1 MRVSREKFAE
11 NREKILTQAGVLFR
25 ENGFDGVGVA
35 DIMKAAGLTHGGFY
49 GHFASKEDLALEVS
63 RAMIARVE
71 ERWKALI
78 ANAPDQPLQ
87 ALLDHY
93 IHWRT
98 VDDPGGSC
106 VFATLIQEVS
116 RSEGAVRAVFSDGL
130 AVLVDTL
137 VDIVPGATEKER
149 RDNATTTLSSMMG
162 AVILARAVEDRALA
176 EQFLS
181 TMRRKHDPMLAE
193 A

>member
-11 NREKILTQAGVLFR
+11 NREKILTVASVLFR

-49 GHFASKEDLALEVS
+49 GHFESKDDLALEVS
-63 RAMIARVE
+63 RKLIERVE
-71 ERWKALI
+71 ERWRELI
-78 ANAPDQPLQ
+78 VGHPDRPLQ

-106 VFATLIQEVS
+106 VFASLIQEVS
-116 RSEGAVRAVFSDGL
+116 RSEGAVRATFSEGL
-130 AVLVDTL
+130 STL
-137 VDIVPGATEKER
+137 VDVLKEVVPGATEEER
-149 RDNATTTLSSMMG
+149 RANATTTLSSMMG

-176 EQFLS
+176 EQFLV
-181 TMRRKHDPMLAE
+181 TMRRRLDPAQSS
-193 A
+193 

>member
-11 NREKILTQAGVLFR
+11 NREKILTAASVLFR

-35 DIMKAAGLTHGGFY
+35 DIMRAAGLTHGGFY
-49 GHFASKEDLALEVS
+49 GHFESKDDLALEVS
-63 RAMIARVE
+63 RKLIERVE
-71 ERWKALI
+71 ERWRELI
-78 ANAPDQPLQ
+78 AAEPDKPLQ

-106 VFATLIQEVS
+106 VFASLIQEVS
-116 RSEGAVRAVFSDGL
+116 RSEGAVRATFSEGL
-130 AVLVDTL
+130 STL
-137 VDIVPGATEKER
+137 VDVLKEVVPGATEEER
-149 RDNATTTLSSMMG
+149 RANATSTLSSMMG

-176 EQFLS
+176 EQFLV
-181 TMRRKHDPMLAE
+181 TMRRKLDPARQS
-193 A
+193 

>member
-1 MRVSREKFAE
+1 MRVTREKFAE
-11 NREKILTQAGVLFR
+11 NREKILTAASVLFR

-49 GHFASKEDLALEVS
+49 GHFESKDDLALEVS
-63 RAMIARVE
+63 RKLIERVE
-71 ERWKALI
+71 ERWRELI
-78 ANAPDQPLQ
+78 VGHPDRPLQ

-106 VFATLIQEVS
+106 VFASLIQEVS
-116 RSEGAVRAVFSDGL
+116 RSEGAVRATFSEGL
-130 AVLVDTL
+130 STL
-137 VDIVPGATEKER
+137 VDVLMEVVPGATEEER
-149 RDNATTTLSSMMG
+149 RANATTTLSSMMG

-176 EQFLS
+176 EQFLV
-181 TMRRKHDPMLAE
+181 TMRRRLDPAQSS
-193 A
+193 

>member
-11 NREKILTQAGVLFR
+11 NREKILSVAGVLFR

-49 GHFASKEDLALEVS
+49 GHFSSKDDLALEVS
-63 RAMIARVE
+63 RKLIDRVE
-71 ERWKALI
+71 ERWKEHI
-78 ANAPDQPLQ
+78 ASSPERPLQ

-116 RSEGAVRAVFSDGL
+116 RSRGAVRAVFSDGL
-130 AVLVDTL
+130 SVLVDTL
-137 VDIVPGATEKER
+137 ADIVPGENEEER
-149 RDNATTTLSSMMG
+149 RANAATTLSSMMG

-176 EQFLS
+176 EQFLV
-181 TMRRKHDPMLAE
+181 TMRRQLDPGTRI
-193 A
+193 

>member
-1 MRVSREKFAE
+1 MRVTREKFAE
-11 NREKILTQAGVLFR
+11 NREKILTAASVLFR

-49 GHFASKEDLALEVS
+49 GHFESKDDLALEVS
-63 RAMIARVE
+63 RKLIERVE
-71 ERWKALI
+71 ERWRELI
-78 ANAPDQPLQ
+78 VGHPDRPLQ

-106 VFATLIQEVS
+106 VFASLIQEVS
-116 RSEGAVRAVFSDGL
+116 RSEGAVRATFSEGL
-130 AVLVDTL
+130 STL
-137 VDIVPGATEKER
+137 VDVLKEVVPGATEEER
-149 RDNATTTLSSMMG
+149 RANATTTLSSMMG

-176 EQFLS
+176 EQFLV
-181 TMRRKHDPMLAE
+181 TMRRRLDPAQSS
-193 A
+193 

>member
-1 MRVSREKFAE
+1 MRVTREKFAE
-11 NREKILTQAGVLFR
+11 NREKILTAASVLFR

-49 GHFASKEDLALEVS
+49 GHFESKDDLALEVS
-63 RAMIARVE
+63 RKLIERVE
-71 ERWKALI
+71 ERWRELI
-78 ANAPDQPLQ
+78 VGHPDRPLQ

-106 VFATLIQEVS
+106 VFASLIQEVS
-116 RSEGAVRAVFSDGL
+116 RSEGAVRATFSEGL
-130 AVLVDTL
+130 STL
-137 VDIVPGATEKER
+137 VDVLKEVVPGATEEER
-149 RDNATTTLSSMMG
+149 RANATTTLSSMMG

-176 EQFLS
+176 EQFLV
-181 TMRRKHDPMLAE
+181 TMRRRLDPAQPS
-193 A
+193 

>member
-1 MRVSREKFAE
+1 MRVSRQKFAE
-11 NREKILTQAGVLFR
+11 NREKILTAASVLFR

-49 GHFASKEDLALEVS
+49 GHFESKDDLALEVS
-63 RAMIARVE
+63 RKLIERVE
-71 ERWKALI
+71 ERWREQI
-78 ANAPDQPLQ
+78 ASQPERPLQ

-106 VFATLIQEVS
+106 VFASLTQEVS
-116 RSEGAVRAVFSDGL
+116 RSEGAVRATFSEGL
-130 AVLVDTL
+130 STLVDVL
-137 VDIVPGATEKER
+137 QDIVPGETLEER
-149 RDNATTTLSSMMG
+149 RANATTTLSSMMG

-176 EQFLS
+176 EQFLV
-181 TMRRKHDPMLAE
+181 TMRRKLNSE
-193 A
+193 L